1 MIIPSPRRLTRH
13 LRLALIACV
22 TIALLAGSALAF
34 GYPEAEKDF
43 LAHDT
48 GGQAVYE
55 DMAIRPQ
62 AIYDGD
68 SYTTFVTY
76 QGPGLDPYVVAFDH
90 TTRTWKG
97 PVKIAENS
105 LDLSRDMHGAPAMAI
120 DNGGY
125 IHVFYGAHNGTVRH
139 LRSKQPRSIDEGW
152 DYNTSGAPNLVGKY
166 SYPQPS
172 LDAAT
177 DAIYLFVRK
186 DDFDNVTSDGDP
198 AEPWLSGWRIHTLES
213 GAASWETT
221 PTPVLRDSE
230 TKRWY
235 ANAYRSAEGTTHVAA
250 VGFNHW
256 AIWMKPPGSSSP
268 FYSRQGLYYLEVSP
282 DGELYT
288 VDGVRIVDAV
298 ADDPDLGSAE
308 ATMTTDYGADQ
319 AALETSSIASATVV
333 EDGYGPVE
341 YQNQAVVRVDP
352 DTGEPGILF
361 LSGPHADET
370 TFIATEHQYTWKFA
384 RWDDAQRQ
392 WNVSTICTT
401 DQFFDAGT
409 FEFNGGDSITAYL
422 TAEGYE
428 PPVFHT
434 SNRGG
439 SIVRYDSDDGGQT
452 WQKHGVDLRPAS
464 PVNGTRYNDPQLVV
478 NGTDEARLLF
488 CEWDN
493 AGVNFVRKVFLG
505 NAQNGAMLTKQVAP
519 RFDRIAGNDRVQTSI
534 KIAEEGYPLGSNW
547 VVLASASS
555 FPDALAGVPLAFAH
569 DAPVLLV
576 PDQGITEPLKQE
588 LKRLRIPSSTVADSG
603 VIILGGSAAVTS
615 TVEAQVKTALG
626 WSSFV
631 AGKKITRVYG
641 VNRYE
646 TAKKI
651 AEKLQERRAGLKPTA
666 AVIASGE
673 SFPDALAVSP
683 LAAVRGWPILLTPSD
698 SLSGYATG
706 YIASQGITTVH
717 PVGGTAVVPAAAD
730 ALPGAVRWWGANRY
744 TTAKRIADEANGK
757 GLYRERL
764 VIASGETY
772 PDALAGGMLAA
783 RQRATLGLVAPTLV
797 NGGVNPGLALLATD
811 SAKNGALHW
820 YILGG
825 ERAVGPDVATYL
837 SGYLEN
843 ATP

>member
-1 MIIPSPRRLTRH
+1 MKTSRRRPLTFQPRIA
-13 LRLALIACV
+13 LAACV
-22 TIALLAGSALAF
+22 LVALLAGAAVAAA
-34 GYPEAEKDF
+34 YPMAEKDF

-62 AIYDGD
+62 ASYDET
-68 SYTTFVTY
+68 STTTFVTY

-90 TTRTWKG
+90 TAGSWKG
-97 PVKIAENS
+97 PVKVAENS

-120 DNGGY
+120 DNAGY
-125 IHVFYGAHNGTVRH
+125 IHIFYGAHNSTVRH
-139 LRSKQPRSIDEGW
+139 LRSKQPRSIESGW
-152 DYNTSGAPNLVGKY
+152 YYDASGAPNLVGKY

-172 LDAAT
+172 LDADTGAT
-177 DAIYLFVRK
+177 HLFVRK
-186 DDFDNVTSDGDP
+186 DDFKEDY
-198 AEPWLSGWRIHTLES
+198 EWLSGWRIHTLAS
-213 GAASWETT
+213 GASSWETT
-221 PTPVLRDSE
+221 PTPVLRDST

-256 AIWMKPPGSSSP
+256 ETWMKPPGSNSP

-288 VDGVRIVDAV
+288 VDGVRIVDAIV
-298 ADDPDLGSAE
+298 AADTDPNPGSAE
-308 ATMTTDYGADQ
+308 ATMTLDYGADQ
-319 AALETSSIASATVV
+319 AALETSTIVDATMI
-333 EDGYGPVE
+333 EDGYWPVVE
-341 YQNQAVVRVDP
+341 YQNQVVVRVDP
-352 DTGEPGILF
+352 DTGEPGVLF
-361 LSGPHADET
+361 LSGPHTDTT
-370 TFIATEHQYTWKFA
+370 TFIATEDQYAWKFA
-384 RWDDAQRQ
+384 RWRSEEAT
-392 WNVSTICTT
+392 WSVTEICRT

-409 FEFNGGDSITAYL
+409 FEFSEDGTITAYL

-434 SNRGG
+434 TNRGG
-439 SIVRYDSDDGGQT
+439 SIVRYDSDDGGST
-452 WQKHGVDLRPAS
+452 WQKTRVLRTAS

-505 NAQNGAMLTKQVAP
+505 DTENGATLTKQVAP

-534 KIAEEGYPLGSNW
+534 EIAKEGYPLGSNW

-576 PDQGITEPLKQE
+576 PEEGLTQPLVEEIQR
-588 LKRLRIPSSTVADSG
+588 LKLSRGSTDYG
-603 VIILGGSAAVTS
+603 VIVLGGSAAVTS
-615 TVEAQVKTALG
+615 TVEAQVKKALG
-626 WSSFV
+626 WASST
-631 AGKKITRVYG
+631 TRVKRIDG
-641 VNRYE
+641 VNRYD
-646 TAKKI
+646 TAKNI
-651 AEKLQERRAGLKPTA
+651 AVELQKRRGGMKPTA

-673 SFPDALAVSP
+673 TFPDALAVSP

-706 YIASQGITTVH
+706 YIAGQGITTVH

-730 ALPGAVRWWGANRY
+730 ALPGAVRWWGSNRY
-744 TTAKRIADEANGK
+744 TTAKRIADEAYGK

-783 RQRATLGLVAPTLV
+783 RQRATLGLVAPSLV
-797 NGGVNPGLALLATD
+797 DGGINPGLALLATD
-811 SAKNGALHW
+811 SAINGALRW

-837 SGYLEN
+837 SGYLEG
-843 ATP
+843 AAP

>member
-1 MIIPSPRRLTRH
+1 MIIPSPRPLTRH

-68 SYTTFVTY
+68 SNTTFVTY

-90 TTRTWKG
+90 SARAWKG
-97 PVKIAENS
+97 PVKIAENG

-120 DNGGY
+120 DTGGY

-139 LRSKQPRSIDEGW
+139 LQSKEPLRIDKGW
-152 DYNTSGAPNLVGKY
+152 YYNTSGAPNLVGKY

-172 LDAAT
+172 LDPAT
-177 DAIYLFVRK
+177 GATHLFVRK

-198 AEPWLSGWRIHTLES
+198 AEPWLSGWQIRTLAS
-213 GAASWETT
+213 GAPSWETT
-221 PTPVLRDSE
+221 PTYVLRDSAA
-230 TKRWY
+230 KRWY

-250 VGFNHW
+250 IGFLWNDPPEYR
-256 AIWMKPPGSSSP
+256 PPGSWSP
-268 FYSRQGLYYLEVSP
+268 LYSRQGLYYLEVAP
-282 DGELYT
+282 DGQLYT
-288 VDGVRIVDAV
+288 VDGQLISPAPKSVEPTA
-298 ADDPDLGSAE
+298 AAL
-308 ATMTTDYGADQ
+308 YGASEDD
-319 AALETSSIASATVV
+319 LETSGATV
-333 EDGYGPVE
+333 DSGWPA
-341 YQNQAVVRVDP
+341 YQNQVVVSVDP
-352 DTGEPGILF
+352 ETGEPGILY
-361 LSGPHADET
+361 LSGQHDFD
-370 TFIATEHQYTWKFA
+370 TFLAAENQYAWKFA
-384 RWDDAQRQ
+384 RWNDAERQ
-392 WNVSTICTT
+392 WEIATICTT

-409 FEFNGGDSITAYL
+409 FEFNGDGTITAYL

-439 SIVRYDSDDGGQT
+439 SIVRYDWNADDG
-452 WQKHGVDLRPAS
+452 WHKERVLRSAS
-464 PVNGTRYNDPQLVV
+464 PVNGTRYNDPQLVI
-478 NGTDEARLLF
+478 NGTAEARLLF

-505 NAQNGAMLTKQVAP
+505 HTETGATLTKQVAP

-534 KIAEEGYPLGSNW
+534 EIAQEGYPLGANW

-588 LKRLRIPSSTVADSG
+588 LKRLKIPSNLVADSG

-626 WSSFV
+626 WTSFV
-631 AGKKITRVYG
+631 AGKKITRVDG
-641 VNRYE
+641 VNRYD
-646 TAKKI
+646 TARKI
-651 AEKLQERRAGLKPTA
+651 AEELQERRAGLKPTA

-673 SFPDALAVSP
+673 TFPDALAVSP

-706 YIASQGITTVH
+706 YIAGQGITTVH

-730 ALPGAVRWWGANRY
+730 ALPGAVRWWGSNRY

-797 NGGVNPGLALLATD
+797 NGGINPGLALLATD
-811 SAKNGALHW
+811 SAENGALHW

-837 SGYLEN
+837 SGFLEN